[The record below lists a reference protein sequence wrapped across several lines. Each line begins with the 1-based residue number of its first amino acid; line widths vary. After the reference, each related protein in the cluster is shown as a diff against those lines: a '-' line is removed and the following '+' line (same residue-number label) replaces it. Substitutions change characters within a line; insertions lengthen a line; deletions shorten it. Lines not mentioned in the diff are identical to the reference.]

1 MPNPTFFELSR
12 HELPPIYINA
22 NKVVSVE
29 FLGSA
34 KSGYV
39 ACLVVDTLSNQAN
52 YFLWGDSKALD
63 SVHSNPEFG
72 RRTNNSVTIT
82 SPRPISPN
90 DLFASKVGVCFTEED
105 APEEEEDNPV
115 MLF

>member
-29 FLGSA
+29 FLGGA

-39 ACLVVDTLSNQAN
+39 ACLAVDTLTSRTSH
-52 YFLWGDSKALD
+52 FLWGASDAID
-63 SVHSNPEFG
+63 SVLSNANF
-72 RRTNNSVTIT
+72 NSPMYFVKVV

-105 APEEEEDNPV
+105 DQSDDDPS